1 MRRTLR
7 QATLVHMKRLTA
19 LLFVVA
25 MSACGTP
32 AATTSASPS
41 VAAASPTPTATPTPS
56 AAPTT
61 AAPTATTA
69 PAASATLIPLPNVA
83 QLSAPSATVVWAL
96 VASTR
101 LFLSTDR
108 GDTWKEQKQP
118 AQTTDALVSFIDDH
132 EGWLATLGSPGA
144 SCGTQSFALSHTAD
158 AGATWSPLTV
168 TGIPPAQCKNTM
180 TFRDPTNGLVTAYDG
195 TASPAVYR
203 TTDGGRTW
211 TTYFQPL
218 PLAPGS
224 AVGLSVVSVRVFGS
238 TALADVAGQAK
249 HYAYRSS
256 DGGTTWTYGNTA
268 PNQQDVIAFV
278 TATRWLQIS
287 SPGNSKETTDG
298 GATWHAFTTD
308 YQQAA
313 PVPPVI
319 TFGDAQVGY
328 ATVRGAIQRTIDGGA
343 HWTSIRTPG
352 TF

>member
-1 MRRTLR
+1 
-7 QATLVHMKRLTA
+7 MKRLTA
-19 LLFVVA
+19 LLFVLA
-25 MSACGTP
+25 LAACGSP
-32 AATTSASPS
+32 AAAPSASAS
-41 VAAASPTPTATPTPS
+41 VAAASPTPTSTPTPT
-56 AAPTT
+56 AAATT
-61 AAPTATTA
+61 PAPTATTSA
-69 PAASATLIPLPNVA
+69 LASATLIPLPNVA
-83 QLSAPSATVVWAL
+83 QLSAPSATAVWAL
-96 VASTR
+96 VANTR

-108 GDTWKEQKQP
+108 GDTWKEQKPP
-118 AQTTDALVSFIDDH
+118 ALTPTTLLSFIDDH
-132 EGWLATLGSPGA
+132 EGWLAALGAPTA
-144 SCGTQSFALSHTAD
+144 SCQTQSFALSHTAD

-168 TGIPPAQCKNTM
+168 TGIPPAQCKNNLA
-180 TFRDPTNGLVTAYDG
+180 FRDATNGLVAASDG
-195 TASPAVYR
+195 TTAPVVYR

-211 TTYFQPL
+211 TANSPAL
-218 PLAPGS
+218 PQAPGS
-224 AVGLSVVSVRVFGS
+224 TGELTVISVRAFGS
-238 TALADVAGQAK
+238 TALADVTDQAK

-256 DGGTTWTYGNTA
+256 DGGTAWTYANTA

-328 ATVRGAIQRTIDGGA
+328 ATVRGAIQRTVDGGA
-343 HWTSIRTPG
+343 HWSAIRTPG

>member
-1 MRRTLR
+1 
-7 QATLVHMKRLTA
+7 MKRPIA
-19 LLFVVA
+19 LLFVLA
-25 MSACGTP
+25 LAACGSP
-32 AATTSASPS
+32 AAAPSASAS
-41 VAAASPTPTATPTPS
+41 VAAASPTPTSTPTPTT
-56 AAPTT
+56 APTT

-83 QLSAPSATVVWAL
+83 QLSAPSANVVWAL

-132 EGWLATLGSPGA
+132 EGWLATLGSPTA
-144 SCGTQSFALSHTAD
+144 ACQTQSFALSHTAD
-158 AGATWSPLTV
+158 AGATWSALTV

-195 TASPAVYR
+195 TTAPVVYR

-211 TTYFQPL
+211 SSGQPV
-218 PLAPGS
+218 PQAPGS
-224 AVGLSVVSVRVFGS
+224 SGGLTVVSVKVFGS
-238 TALADVAGQAK
+238 VAVADVTGQAK

-256 DGGTTWTYGNTA
+256 DGGTTWTYANTA

-328 ATVRGAIQRTIDGGA
+328 ATVRGAIQRTVDGGA
-343 HWTSIRTPG
+343 HWSAIRTPG

>member
-1 MRRTLR
+1 MQPTLR
-7 QATLVHMKRLTA
+7 QARIVDMKRLTA
-19 LLFVVA
+19 LLFVLTLA
-25 MSACGTP
+25 ACGAP

-41 VAAASPTPTATPTPS
+41 VAAASPTPTSTPTPT

-61 AAPTATTA
+61 AAPTATAA

-83 QLSAPSATVVWAL
+83 QLSAPSASVVWAL

-108 GDTWKEQKQP
+108 GDTWKEQKLP
-118 AQTTDALVSFIDDH
+118 AQTTGALMSFIDDH
-132 EGWLATLGSPGA
+132 EGWLAPGTPGA
-144 SCGTQSFALSHTAD
+144 PCQTQPFALAHTAD

-168 TGIPPAQCKNTM
+168 TGISPSQCPNNLA
-180 TFRDPTNGLVTAYDG
+180 FRDPTNGLVSASNG
-195 TASPAVYR
+195 TAAPAVYR

-211 TTYFQPL
+211 TTNSPL
-218 PLAPGS
+218 PQAPGTTT
-224 AVGLSVVSVRVFGS
+224 ALTVISVRVIGS
-238 TALADVAGQAK
+238 VALADVTDQAK
-249 HYAYRSS
+249 HYAYRSA
-256 DGGTTWTYGNTA
+256 DGGTTWTYANTA
-268 PNQQDVIAFV
+268 PNQQDVIAFA

-298 GATWHAFTTD
+298 GTTWHAFTTD

-319 TFGDAQVGY
+319 TFGDALVGY

>member
-1 MRRTLR
+1 
-7 QATLVHMKRLTA
+7 MKRLTA

-25 MSACGTP
+25 MSACGAP

-41 VAAASPTPTATPTPS
+41 VAAVSPTPTATPTPT

-61 AAPTATTA
+61 AAPTATAA
-69 PAASATLIPLPNVA
+69 PAASASLIPLPNVA
-83 QLSAPSATVVWAL
+83 QLSAPSGNLVWAL
-96 VASTR
+96 VANSR
-101 LFLSTDR
+101 LFRSTDR
-108 GDTWKEQKQP
+108 GDTWQERPAP
-118 AQTTDALVSFIDDH
+118 AQSADKLASFIDDH
-132 EGWLATLGSPGA
+132 EGWLATLGPVGA
-144 SCGTQSFALSHTAD
+144 GCQTQSFALSHTAD

-168 TGIPPAQCKNTM
+168 TGIPPTQCKNNLA
-180 TFRDPTNGLVTAYDG
+180 FRDPTNGLVTAYDG

-203 TTDGGRTW
+203 STDGGRTW

-224 AVGLSVVSVRVFGS
+224 TGGLTVVSVRVFGS
-238 TALADVAGQAK
+238 AALADVADQAK

-256 DGGTTWTYGNTA
+256 DGGTTWTYANTA

-298 GATWHAFTTD
+298 GASWHAFTTD

-343 HWTSIRTPG
+343 HWASIRTPG

>member
-1 MRRTLR
+1 
-7 QATLVHMKRLTA
+7 MKRLTA
-19 LLFVVA
+19 LLFVLA
-25 MSACGTP
+25 ISACGTP
-32 AATTSASPS
+32 AASTSASPS
-41 VAAASPTPTATPTPS
+41 VAAASPTPTSTPTPT

-61 AAPTATTA
+61 AAPTATAA
-69 PAASATLIPLPNVA
+69 PAASASLIPLPNVA
-83 QLSAPSATVVWAL
+83 QLSAPSANVVWAL

-108 GDTWKEQKQP
+108 GDTWKEEKQP

-132 EGWLATLGSPGA
+132 EGWLASLGSPATG
-144 SCGTQSFALSHTAD
+144 CQTQSFALSHTAD

-168 TGIPPAQCKNTM
+168 TGIPAAQCKNNLA
-180 TFRDPTNGLVTAYDG
+180 FRDPTNGLVSAYDG
-195 TASPAVYR
+195 TTAPAVYR

-211 TTYFQPL
+211 TANSQPL
-218 PLAPGS
+218 PQAPGS
-224 AVGLSVVSVRVFGS
+224 TGGLTVASMRVFGS
-238 TALADVAGQAK
+238 VALADVSGQAK

-256 DGGTTWTYGNTA
+256 DGGATWAYANTA

-313 PVPPVI
+313 PVAPVI